1 MSKSQRII
9 IIIII
14 FEIYLN
20 FQALFQLLKLVSY
33 QLLEDEKRRGAQTLI
48 LVLCFSL
55 IVFEISNSSDKIRN
69 TKSFFD
75 LKF

>member
-48 LVLCFSL
+48 LVLCF